1 MNGIT
6 TELDQEF
13 RIVEKQVRD
22 QYSVIFDHI
31 EDELLARWLPIWKE
45 HGFDTSKIRLRVT
58 PRIEVSVLENVSKE
72 EHE

>member
-1 MNGIT
+1 MNNIT

-22 QYSVIFDHI
+22 EYTVIFDHI

-45 HGFDTSKIRLRVT
+45 HGFDTSKIRLKVT
-58 PRIEVSVLENVSKE
+58 PRIEVSVVEDKNTE
-72 EHE
+72 TE